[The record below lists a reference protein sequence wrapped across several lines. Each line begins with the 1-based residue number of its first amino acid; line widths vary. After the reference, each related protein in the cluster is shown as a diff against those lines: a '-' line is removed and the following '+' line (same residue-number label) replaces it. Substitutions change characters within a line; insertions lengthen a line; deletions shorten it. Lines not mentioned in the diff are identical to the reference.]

1 MKTHIAATRIF
12 LGIAFGIVT
21 VALWAGCD
29 GPTGAPQE
37 GFKVDATSGI
47 KGAITLGPI
56 CPVQRWP
63 SDCPD
68 QPLQARL
75 SIQDADGNE
84 LARVEAGLDGLYAIE
99 LDPGS
104 FVLVAQPLTNEATPA
119 LPEQLHWPMPP
130 PAVAVTVKPDV
141 WTTVDLSYDTGI
153 R

>member
-1 MKTHIAATRIF
+1 MRIQTTRTLVFFGLAA
-12 LGIAFGIVT
+12 A
-21 VALWAGCD
+21 ALLAGCN

-37 GFKVDATSGI
+37 GFKAEPASGI

-68 QPLQARL
+68 QPLQAKL

-84 LARVEAGLDGLYAIE
+84 VARVESGLDGLYSIE

-104 FVLVAQPLTNEATPA
+104 FVLIAQPITDNSAA
-119 LPEQLHWPMPP
+119 PEQLRWPMPP
-130 PAVAVTVKPDV
+130 AAVAVTVKLDR
-141 WTTVDLSYDTGI
+141 WTTVHLSYDTGI